1 MGELCL
7 VPESFLC
14 LVPDLFRDPGTDS
27 DLESGG
33 VGVERAEA
41 GALTACWGRTG
52 ATLNWFNRL
61 NYSSEFPSFTRRQ
74 VHRETWR
81 QGQGQG
87 QGLILAVLLVAL
99 LSFEFNLIIIIE
111 VFIISV
117 MGLF

>member
-14 LVPDLFRDPGTDS
+14 LVPEEFRDPGTDS

-52 ATLNWFNRL
+52 ATFNR
-61 NYSSEFPSFTRRQ
+61 
-74 VHRETWR
+74 
-81 QGQGQG
+81 
-87 QGLILAVLLVAL
+87 
-99 LSFEFNLIIIIE
+99 
-111 VFIISV
+111 
-117 MGLF
+117 